1 MKVIAT
7 NSRGTRFTRSP
18 NRGPVNFLNFRYFTT
33 PYRLIVTSVAACV
46 WNCFLSLVQH
56 EYVSD
61 DEPSNVPLGPAGV
74 SLAEK
79 ER

>member
-1 MKVIAT
+1 M
-7 NSRGTRFTRSP
+7 
-18 NRGPVNFLNFRYFTT
+18 NFLNFRYFTT